1 MEKIKSYLKIVLG
14 NALLALGLSA
24 FVVPHDFISTG
35 VTGISLF
42 FNHFFYT
49 NLELGVTIINII
61 ALIAGLFFLGKRF
74 ALTTIASTF
83 LFPIFLKLFN
93 SIPFIVNATED
104 HLLAALLAGL
114 LSGAGIGLVMREGS
128 STGGLDVPP
137 LVLNKYFKWNIAIT
151 MYVID
156 TVVLMGQFF
165 YSSTSDILYGFVVLV
180 ITTITL
186 DQTLTIGTSA
196 SQVLIVSPKYKEIND
211 KIHSSIDRGTTYLK
225 IKTGFLNNEQEMV
238 MTVVQS
244 RELKK
249 VEYLVHEIDPT
260 AFMVVSK
267 VKEVKGRG
275 FGLDKSYLKKY
286 SESVYESNGN

>member
-14 NALLALGLSA
+14 NALLALGISA
-24 FVVPHDFISTG
+24 FVIPHDFISTG

-42 FNHFFYT
+42 FNHFFNT
-49 NLELGVTIINII
+49 NIELGVTIINII
-61 ALIAGLFFLGKRF
+61 ALVAGLIFLGKRF
-74 ALTTIASTF
+74 AVTTVASTF
-83 LFPIFLKLFN
+83 LFPIFLKSFN
-93 SIPFIVNATED
+93 SIPYIINATND

-114 LSGAGIGLVMREGS
+114 FSGVGIGLVMREGS

-137 LVLNKYFKWNIAIT
+137 LVLNKYFKWNIAIS

-156 TVVLMGQFF
+156 TIVLMGQFF

-180 ITTITL
+180 VTTVAL
-186 DQTLTIGTSA
+186 DQTLTIGESA
-196 SQVLIVSPKYKEIND
+196 SQVIIISPKYLEIND
-211 KIHSSIDRGTTYLK
+211 RIHSDIDRGTTYLK
-225 IKTGFLNNEQEMV
+225 IRTGFLNNEQEMV
-238 MTVVQS
+238 MTIVQS

-249 VEYLVHEIDPT
+249 VEHLVHEIDPT
-260 AFMVVSK
+260 AFMVISK

-286 SESVYESNGN
+286 AEDMERV

>member
-14 NALLALGLSA
+14 NALLALGISA
-24 FVVPHDFISTG
+24 FVIPHDFISTG

-42 FNHFFYT
+42 FNHFFNT
-49 NLELGVTIINII
+49 NIELGVTIINII
-61 ALIAGLFFLGKRF
+61 ALVVGLIFLGKRF
-74 ALTTIASTF
+74 AVTTVTSTF
-83 LFPIFLKLFN
+83 LFPIFLKAFN
-93 SIPFIVNATED
+93 NIPFIVNATND

-114 LSGAGIGLVMREGS
+114 LSGVGIGLVMREGS

-137 LVLNKYFKWNIAIT
+137 LVLNKYFKWNIAIS

-156 TVVLMGQFF
+156 TIVLMGQFF

-180 ITTITL
+180 VTTVAL
-186 DQTLTIGTSA
+186 DQTLTIGESA
-196 SQVLIVSPKYKEIND
+196 SQVVIISPKYLEIND
-211 KIHSSIDRGTTYLK
+211 RIHSDIDRGTTYLK
-225 IKTGFLNNEQEMV
+225 IRTGFLNNEQEMV
-238 MTVVQS
+238 MTIVQS

-249 VEYLVHEIDPT
+249 VEHLVHEIDPT
-260 AFMVVSK
+260 AFMVISK

-286 SESVYESNGN
+286 AEDMERV

>member
-14 NALLALGLSA
+14 NALLALGISA
-24 FVVPHDFISTG
+24 FVIPHDFISTG

-42 FNHFFYT
+42 FNHFFNT
-49 NLELGVTIINII
+49 NIELGVTIINII
-61 ALIAGLFFLGKRF
+61 ALVAGLIFLGKRF
-74 ALTTIASTF
+74 AVTTVASTF
-83 LFPIFLKLFN
+83 LFPIFLKAFN
-93 SIPFIVNATED
+93 SIPFIVNATND

-114 LSGAGIGLVMREGS
+114 LSGVGIGLVMREGS

-137 LVLNKYFKWNIAIT
+137 LVLNKYFKWNIAIS

-156 TVVLMGQFF
+156 TIVLMGQFF

-180 ITTITL
+180 VTTVAL
-186 DQTLTIGTSA
+186 DQTLTIGESA
-196 SQVLIVSPKYKEIND
+196 SQVVIISPKYLEIND
-211 KIHSSIDRGTTYLK
+211 RIHSDIDRGTTYLK
-225 IKTGFLNNEQEMV
+225 IRTGFLNNEQEMV
-238 MTVVQS
+238 MTIVQS

-249 VEYLVHEIDPT
+249 VEHLVHEIDPT
-260 AFMVVSK
+260 AFMVISK

-286 SESVYESNGN
+286 AEDMERV